1 MNREAMLLAID
12 VLIRAGFGAWA
23 FFCLRYLWRS
33 FRRDFVY
40 INGQV
45 AARKAEPLGFWLV
58 VLSLMGV
65 VGISAFVVLNG
76 L

>member
-1 MNREAMLLAID
+1 MNREAILLVID
-12 VLIRAGFGAWA
+12 VLIRAGFGLWA
-23 FFCLRYLWRS
+23 LLCLRYLWRS

-45 AARKAEPLGFWLV
+45 ATRKAEPLGFWLAV
-58 VLSLMGV
+58 ISLVGV
-65 VGISAFVVLNG
+65 VGLSGYVVLNG

>member
-1 MNREAMLLAID
+1 MKREAILLAID
-12 VLIRAGFGAWA
+12 VLIRVGFGVWA
-23 FFCLRYLWRS
+23 LFCLRYLWRS

-45 AARKAEPLGFWLV
+45 ATRKAEPLGFWLAV
-58 VLSLMGV
+58 FSLVGV
-65 VGISAFVVLNG
+65 VGMSIYVVLNG

>member
-1 MNREAMLLAID
+1 MNREATLLALD
-12 VLIRAGFGAWA
+12 VLIRIGFGVWA
-23 FFCLRYLWRS
+23 VFCLRYLWRS

-45 AARKAEPLGFWLV
+45 ATRKAEPLGFWLA
-58 VLSLMGV
+58 VLSLVGV
-65 VGISAFVVLNG
+65 VGISAYVVLNG